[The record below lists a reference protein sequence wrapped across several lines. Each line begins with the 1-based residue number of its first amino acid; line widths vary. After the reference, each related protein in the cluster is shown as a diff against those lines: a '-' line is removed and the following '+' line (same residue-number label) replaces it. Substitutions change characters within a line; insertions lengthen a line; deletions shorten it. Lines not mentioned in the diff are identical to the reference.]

1 MQVIKKL
8 LAAIL
13 CSGIAGFS
21 IYSLFVGSGLF
32 SPTGNPTAL
41 QKADDPVRNGFRIIE
56 VRALNA
62 PPRVEQTWSD
72 DSTVILLDNWIF
84 TDKGKPSPFN

>member
-1 MQVIKKL
+1 MQICKKL
-8 LAAIL
+8 LAAVL
-13 CSGIAGFS
+13 CAGIAGFS
-21 IYSLFVGSGLF
+21 IFSLLSGSGLF
-32 SPTGNPTAL
+32 APTGNPIAL
-41 QKADDPVRNGFRIIE
+41 QKADDPVRNGLRIIE

-62 PPRVEQTWSD
+62 PARVEQTWSD